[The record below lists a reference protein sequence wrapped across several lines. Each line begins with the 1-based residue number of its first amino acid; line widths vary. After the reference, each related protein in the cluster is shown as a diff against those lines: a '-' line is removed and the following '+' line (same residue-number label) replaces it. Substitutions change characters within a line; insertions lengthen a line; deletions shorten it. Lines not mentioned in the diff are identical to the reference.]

1 MSLASP
7 ADPNANLTRALIEEL
22 LRTAFSLQ
30 RALAS
35 LIESLP
41 EDAFEEDNA
50 EVLMEMV
57 VGTCRPAVEAAG
69 DPACRATIALV
80 AAVRD
85 RFLTDLKA
93 AARISR
99 RRS

>member
-1 MSLASP
+1 MSLASGSGSGG
-7 ADPNANLTRALIEEL
+7 DLTRAVVEEL
-22 LRTAFSLQ
+22 LRTAFSLE

-69 DPACRATIALV
+69 EPTCLAKIALV

-85 RFLTDLKA
+85 RFLNDLKA

-99 RRS
+99 CRS